1 MSKTCLD
8 CGSRLNNGRCSNCHE
23 ELIINDDQMGEDPM
37 PVSNDW
43 KEKVKQQREIVKKN
57 KNGNNQ

>member
-1 MSKTCLD
+1 MNKTCLD
-8 CGSRLNNGRCSNCHE
+8 CGSRLNNGRCSNCQE

-43 KEKVKQQREIVKKN
+43 KEKVKQQREIVKKR